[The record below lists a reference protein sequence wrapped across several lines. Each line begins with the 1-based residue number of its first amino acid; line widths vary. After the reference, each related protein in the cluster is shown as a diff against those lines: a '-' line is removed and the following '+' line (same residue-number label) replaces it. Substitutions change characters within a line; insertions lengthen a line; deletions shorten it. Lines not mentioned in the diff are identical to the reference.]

1 MSEALALFDILTSA
15 ERPEHERLD
24 ALNSLQPF
32 LETDEAV
39 EKLAAAAREENTLSV
54 RARMLELLVNIPVTR
69 LSQREALMDT
79 LSWFACL
86 EPERPLRSLAIEA
99 LTRLADHL
107 DSVQEILADTLV
119 NDLDPAIQQLCLQG
133 LTRTVNI
140 TADTIHK
147 IGAFIALAPASVKPA
162 LLALVKRFPADTAA
176 TLTLQFL
183 SPLEDRHTRET
194 AIAFLAGL
202 PAPSATVIEELS
214 ARFMAETDLYVRA
227 AIIQLLSN
235 LREID
240 TTLFSGIFSALQKAP
255 DQPELLALVRD
266 RLVANPALQTELT
279 QLFAQTPSAGL
290 KIRVLSLLEHCEIPE
305 LLISALHDKN
315 PYVREAAIP
324 YLEKQFIQHQQ
335 LLEPALA
342 NAVKQEPLLA
352 LRGALINILLNS
364 GRKSATTLQLV
375 TELAVAETDH
385 YLKTQL
391 INAALEVPVTP
402 ENKAALLHLFRDV
415 LEGNWYPEQTRHA
428 VIERLKTFSYSDSP
442 DLKRSLGLLLEQ
454 SKDIRELAATYALLK
469 TLEADFTQLA
479 PAIITSLYRHIAYYP
494 QSPLDEWVQLL
505 GKLAATDP
513 AVRAQLPHI
522 VSLTKANW
530 LLSDTDKSDQTG
542 AFLPAFR
549 QTMMKKN
556 GMQTFMEAERMLQDA
571 WQNRTIKKG
580 EVIELYKQLLSM
592 PKPGGI
598 LHQLLQIM
606 QTGKLVTPELVQ
618 ISLDYLQNASDK
630 DAQYMVRKYLEGTG
644 FIDPEYRAQLDSLF
658 TPENYAKHI
667 AFSMPTLH
675 AKRRYATLNDWEY
688 QGWAALYNQWPIAEL
703 LFALEPGQLIEQ
715 VFTDLSDTLQPAATL
730 PYLVLEHLFRQ
741 SGGKWA
747 KAVYG
752 NVQQLESFL
761 TLLYH
766 NIQQLPERNAL
777 RDRMVYVFWKKWND
791 YARQMTTNPIPHELS
806 VAAAQVYL
814 AVCKVVQQLEPA
826 FAGKQFPLVLN
837 GMDKETL
844 ERQWPW
850 SQEIWELFI
859 LKLPRQ

>member
-1 MSEALALFDILTSA
+1 MSEALALFDILISA
-15 ERPEHERLD
+15 ERSAHERLE

-39 EKLAAAAREENTLSV
+39 EKLAAAAREENTLPV

-69 LSQREALMDT
+69 LSQRETLIDT

-86 EPERPLRSLAIEA
+86 EPERPLRSLAIESLA
-99 LTRLADHL
+99 HLADHL
-107 DSVQEILADTLV
+107 DSVQEILADTLI
-119 NDLDPAIQQLCLQG
+119 NDLDPIIQQICLEG
-133 LTRTVNI
+133 LSRTLNI
-140 TADTIHK
+140 TTATITNVSE
-147 IGAFIALAPASVKPA
+147 FIALAPASVKPA
-162 LLALVKRFPADTAA
+162 LLKLVKRFPTDTAA
-176 TLTLQFL
+176 TLALQFL
-183 SPLEDRHTRET
+183 SPLEDRHTREE

-202 PAPSATVIEELS
+202 PAPSATVIEHLS
-214 ARFMAETDLYVRA
+214 TRFMTETDLHVRA
-227 AIIQLLSN
+227 AIINLLSH

-255 DQPELLALVRD
+255 DQPELLALIRD
-266 RLVANPALQTELT
+266 RLVAHPELQTELT

-305 LLISALHDKN
+305 LLITALNDKN
-315 PYVREAAIP
+315 PYVREAVIP
-324 YLEKQFIQHQQ
+324 YLEQQFVQHQQ

-342 NAVKQEPLLA
+342 AAIKQEPLLA
-352 LRGALINILLNS
+352 LRGALINVILNS

-375 TELAVAETDH
+375 TELAMAETDH
-385 YLKTQL
+385 YLKTKL
-391 INAALEVPVTP
+391 INAALEVPVNP
-402 ENKAALLHLFRDV
+402 ENKDALLHLFREV
-415 LEGNWYPEQTRHA
+415 LEDNWYPDQTRNA
-428 VIERLKTFSYSDSP
+428 VIERLKTFAFSDSP
-442 DLKRSLGLLLEQ
+442 DLKRSLGLLLER
-454 SKDIRELAATYALLK
+454 SKDIRELAATYSLLK
-469 TLEADFTQLA
+469 TLEADFSQLA
-479 PAIITSLYRHIAYYP
+479 PAITTSLYRHIAYYA
-494 QSPLDEWVQLL
+494 QSPLDEWVQML
-505 GKLAATDP
+505 GKLATTDAT
-513 AVRAQLPHI
+513 VRAQLPHM

-530 LLSDTDKSDQTG
+530 LLSDADKSDQTG

-580 EVIELYKQLLSM
+580 EVIELYRLLLSM

-644 FIDPEYRAQLDSLF
+644 FIDPEYRAQLDRLF

-667 AFSMPTLH
+667 EFSMPTLH
-675 AKRRYATLNDWEY
+675 SKRRYATLNDWEY
-688 QGWAALYNQWPIAEL
+688 QGWAALYSQWPIAEL
-703 LFALEPGQLIEQ
+703 LFALEPGDLITQ
-715 VFTDLSDTLQPAATL
+715 VFSDLSDTLKPEATL

-747 KAVYG
+747 KATYG
-752 NVQQLESFL
+752 NVQQLASFL
-761 TLLYH
+761 TLLYN
-766 NIQQLPERNAL
+766 NIRQLPERNTL

-791 YARQMTTNPIPHELS
+791 YARQATPTPELA

-814 AVCKVVQQLEPA
+814 EVCKVVQRLEPT

-837 GMDKETL
+837 KMDKETL

-850 SQEIWELFI
+850 SQEIWELFEAR
-859 LKLPRQ
+859 LPKQ